1 MFLALMNIH
10 KKEDVP
16 SNGIVPKLDVLSYR
30 LYLLLTTTYS
40 TPIETTTRWVVFD
53 TMADLKSLMYLGIR
67 IDQTPA
73 SPCNSTVWPT
83 KFEMEGQHH
92 HHRHFDTLMARVS
105 QSFLFTP
112 HS

>member
-1 MFLALMNIH
+1 MELFRSLTCS
-10 KKEDVP
+10 P
-16 SNGIVPKLDVLSYR
+16 IVSTYCSPQHTQRPLKQQKDG
-30 LYLLLTTTYS
+30 LYLTTM
-40 TPIETTTRWVVFD
+40 V
-53 TMADLKSLMYLGIR
+53 DLKSLMYLGIR